1 MASSRGQIMLP
12 ELPSFAEPEDR
23 LSGARL
29 PPALVDQA
37 AHQKAAMENK
47 SVGATISDVNQFTQ
61 EKMRGDAYIRL
72 LIKPEAV
79 ASQTHIIPYAGDV
92 MVPDTSLVMGATR
105 PHLVM
110 PPRQPEVDEEG
121 NLIEDEEFAD
131 FERNDSVAFSFVR
144 HNRYDA
150 VENLIQQN
158 TDIISAKDPMG
169 NSLLHVACQNNN
181 RRIVKML
188 VKNGVKVDAQNDAGN
203 TPLHYCCQYG
213 FMQLADFLISSGADE
228 AITNQAGYLPSQGVG
243 KSNVEAAQGGLRA
256 GGGG

>member
-1 MASSRGQIMLP
+1 VIP

-29 PPALVDQA
+29 PPALGDHA
-37 AHQKAAMENK
+37 AHQKAALE
-47 SVGATISDVNQFTQ
+47 SRTVGATISDVNQFTQ
-61 EKMRGDAYIRL
+61 EKMRGEAYIRL

-79 ASQTHIIPYAGDV
+79 ASQTHIIPYAGDM
-92 MVPDTSLVMGATR
+92 MVPDTSLVTGQTR

-110 PPRQPEVDEEG
+110 PPKPPEIDEFG
-121 NLIEDEEFAD
+121 DLVEDDENMD

-150 VENLIQQN
+150 VENLIQQSN
-158 TDIISAKDPMG
+158 DILMAKDPMG
-169 NSLLHVACQNNN
+169 NNLLHVACQNNN

-203 TPLHYCCQYG
+203 TPLHYCCQYS

-228 AITNQAGYLPSQGVG
+228 SVTNKAGYLPSQGVG
-243 KSNVEAAQGGLRA
+243 KNDVEGAQGGLQA